1 VEEGEKLAQAMLRQQ
16 PERAYEVLSKVALLR
31 HDLPGAREILRRAEA
46 EQHAS
51 EPLRREVARAVAETG
66 DAAGAVAILQPMT
79 TTGEPPTLNL
89 LGIALSDIG
98 RQQEALGVLQHA
110 VTSDPKNAIGY
121 QSLGM
126 VALRL
131 EQPQQARDYLQKALA
146 LNDKLPLAWNSLGVA
161 RYQLEGPGPAIDAW
175 QRSVA
180 LDAQQYDAWFNIGLV
195 AAASGRRADAQ
206 SALRHFVS
214 IAPPAK
220 FAADIQKAQGILREL
235 GG

>member
-1 VEEGEKLAQAMLRQQ
+1 MLHQKPEG
-16 PERAYEVLSKVALLR
+16 AYEVLSKIAGLR
-31 HDLPGAREILRRAEA
+31 HDVAGARDLLRRAEA
-46 EQHAS
+46 EHHAS
-51 EPLRREVARAVAETG
+51 EEMRREVARAIAESG
-66 DAAGAVAILQPMT
+66 DAAAAAAILLPMA

-89 LGIALSDIG
+89 LGIALSDSG

-110 VTSDPKNAIGY
+110 VAADPKNAVGY

-126 VALRL
+126 VALRM

-146 LNDKLPLAWNSLGVA
+146 LNDKLPLAWNTLGVA

-180 LDAQQYDAWFNIGLV
+180 LDPQQFDAWFNIGLV
-195 AAASGRRADAQ
+195 AAESGRRADAQ
-206 SALRHFVS
+206 AALRRFVS
-214 IAPPAK
+214 TAPPAK